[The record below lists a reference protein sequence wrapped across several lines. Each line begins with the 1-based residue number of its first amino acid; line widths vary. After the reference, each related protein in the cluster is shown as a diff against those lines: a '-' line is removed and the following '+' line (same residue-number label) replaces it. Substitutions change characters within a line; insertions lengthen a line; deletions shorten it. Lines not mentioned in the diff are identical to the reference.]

1 MKDLIMLFDLDVIFV
16 PHTYPLYFMSRHNNV
31 DSELLKIYATKF
43 PVNTYK
49 HCSGNTLLNV
59 ASKTGNDAMVEVL
72 LDEPGAD
79 VSTIDKVAFAR
90 YMSNPA
96 SAIAKQ
102 INKLM
107 HSQEFVAEDTE
118 SSAPKSEESPTQD
131 VFTVGFLK
139 KLTGDDTV
147 YCRPLTKPGYAIGK
161 SESTSSELKSV
172 SSISSYVSAMVKAI
186 TSNSVLVVREL
197 LHWRF
202 WEALEKE
209 DPDMCL
215 ALSEEIADWVI
226 QNLRNGDPRS
236 SIQNLRNGDPRS
248 SIQNLRNGDPRS
260 SIQQNISIESL
271 LPNTDEYL
279 CNIHLEILFRMLF
292 RKSLATEKCEAA
304 RFLYFYES
312 DAAFNE
318 EHESLEE
325 LQLLCYYLEL
335 IAESG
340 RDDILG

>member
-1 MKDLIMLFDLDVIFV
+1 
-16 PHTYPLYFMSRHNNV
+16 
-31 DSELLKIYATKF
+31 
-43 PVNTYK
+43 
-49 HCSGNTLLNV
+49 
-59 ASKTGNDAMVEVL
+59 MVEVL

-236 SIQNLRNGDPRS
+236 SIQ
-248 SIQNLRNGDPRS
+248 
-260 SIQQNISIESL
+260 QNISIESL